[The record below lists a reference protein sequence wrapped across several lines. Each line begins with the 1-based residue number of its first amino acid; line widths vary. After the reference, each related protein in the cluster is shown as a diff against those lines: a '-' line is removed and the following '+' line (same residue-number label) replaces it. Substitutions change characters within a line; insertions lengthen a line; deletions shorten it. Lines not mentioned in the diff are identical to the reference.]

1 MADTGFSSF
10 NVTVDK
16 TNKLLRQIE
25 SAYGWPKE
33 QRNQSYSALRAT
45 LHALRD
51 RLTVDET
58 AQLSAQLP
66 MLVRGIYYDSW
77 DPSHVPVKMG
87 REEFLQRVKSEFP
100 HQVEG
105 GMEELTRTVFEA
117 LKAHVSEGEWHDVGA
132 VLPHDL
138 EKLLPV

>member
-1 MADTGFSSF
+1 MVDTGLSSF

-25 SAYGWPKE
+25 TAYGWPKE

-77 DPSHVPVKMG
+77 DPSSVPVKMG
-87 REEFLQRVKSEFP
+87 KEEFLERVKSEFP
-100 HQVEG
+100 HKVEG

-117 LKAHVSEGEWHDVGA
+117 LKAHVSAGEWHDVGA

-138 EKLLPV
+138 ENLLPA